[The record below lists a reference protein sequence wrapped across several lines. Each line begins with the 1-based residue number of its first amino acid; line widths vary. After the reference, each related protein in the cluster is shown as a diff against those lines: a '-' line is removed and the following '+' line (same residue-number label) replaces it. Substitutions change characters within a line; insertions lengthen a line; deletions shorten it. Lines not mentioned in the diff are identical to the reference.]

1 MLIFYFKETLKIF
14 RRSSIATIIT
24 ITITTIAI
32 LLSSISVFLI
42 FLSRDF
48 SDRVK
53 ENIEV
58 NLYLDDPVSSNEI
71 EKVKEELKAKGFIH
85 SSKFI
90 SKEEA
95 AKEFIRETGE
105 DFRTVLEDNP
115 LPNSLTIK
123 FNPAMVTED
132 NFDGLIAELK
142 SIAGVSDVVYDFN
155 LVVRILKIF
164 NSIEFVVYAASILLI
179 FLSIYLVYSNNRL
192 QYENNKNL
200 YRTMKLVGAKLSAI
214 KIPII
219 LYSILIGLFSSL
231 ICFLINYIILNMLTA
246 INISLKFSLAF
257 GAIHIITFV
266 MGLSLGLLGS
276 YFASNRI
283 SLKISETN

>member
-1 MLIFYFKETLKIF
+1 MIIFYLKETLKIF

-32 LLSSISVFLI
+32 LLSSLSVFLI

-53 ENIEV
+53 QNIEV
-58 NLYLDDPVSSNEI
+58 NLYLNDPISSNDI
-71 EKVKEELKAKGFIH
+71 EQVKEELKAKGFIY

-90 SKEEA
+90 SKDEA
-95 AKEFIRETGE
+95 AREFIRETGE
-105 DFRTVLEDNP
+105 DFRAVLQENP
-115 LPNSLTIK
+115 LPNSFTIK
-123 FNPAMVTED
+123 FKPDMVTEK
-132 NFDGLIAELK
+132 NFDGLVDELK
-142 SIAGVSDVVYDFN
+142 RLPGVSDVVYDFN
-155 LVVRILKIF
+155 LVVRILKVF
-164 NSIEFVVYAASILLI
+164 RSIEYVVYLASILLI
-179 FLSIYLVYSNNRL
+179 FLSVYLVYSNNRL
-192 QYENNKNL
+192 QYESNKNL
-200 YRTMKLVGAKLSAI
+200 YRTMKLVGAKLPAI

-219 LYSILIGLFSSL
+219 LYSVLIGLFSSF

-266 MGLSLGLLGS
+266 MGLLLGLLGS

-283 SLKISETN
+283 SLKISDTN